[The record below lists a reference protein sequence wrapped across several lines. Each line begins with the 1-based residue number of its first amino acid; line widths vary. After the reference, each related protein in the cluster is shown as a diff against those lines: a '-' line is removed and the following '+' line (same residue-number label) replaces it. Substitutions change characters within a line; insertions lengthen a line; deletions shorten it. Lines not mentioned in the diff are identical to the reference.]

1 MIKNLKKKEP
11 LPGDIPEGSPLESLI
26 NETVALF
33 YRLRV
38 VAEQIHR
45 QGETSG
51 PKRGLLKSLD
61 RFGPQTVPQLARSRP
76 VSRQYI
82 QTIVNQLIV
91 GGHVR
96 FSENPA
102 HKRSPLVQL
111 TESGKELLEAMARR
125 EEELLSRLKID
136 IPAKELE
143 ITAFSLRQMR
153 LTFESGAWERLI
165 QKDEKKK

>member
-1 MIKNLKKKEP
+1 M
-11 LPGDIPEGSPLESLI
+11 I

-82 QTIVNQLIV
+82 QTIVNQLIE

-102 HKRSPLVQL
+102 HKRSPLIEL
-111 TESGKELLEAMARR
+111 TDRGKELLDAMAGR
-125 EEELLSRLKID
+125 EEMLLSRLKIN
-136 IPAKELE
+136 IPPKELE
-143 ITAFSLRQMR
+143 ITTFSLRKMK
-153 LTFESGAWERLI
+153 LIFESAEWDRLI
-165 QKDEKKK
+165 QKDESKK

>member
-1 MIKNLKKKEP
+1 METYSIMIKNLKRKEP
-11 LPGDIPEGSPLESLI
+11 LPAESPEGSPLESLI

-82 QTIVNQLIV
+82 QSIVNQL
-91 GGHVR
+91 
-96 FSENPA
+96 
-102 HKRSPLVQL
+102 L
-111 TESGKELLEAMARR
+111 
-125 EEELLSRLKID
+125 
-136 IPAKELE
+136 
-143 ITAFSLRQMR
+143 
-153 LTFESGAWERLI
+153 
-165 QKDEKKK
+165 

>member
-11 LPGDIPEGSPLESLI
+11 LPADIAEGSPLESLI

-61 RFGPQTVPQLARSRP
+61 RFGPQTVPQMARSRP

-82 QTIVNQLIV
+82 QTIVNQLLD
-91 GGHVR
+91 GGYVR

-102 HKRSPLVQL
+102 HKRSPLVNL
-111 TESGKELLEAMARR
+111 TERGKDLLDIMSQR

-136 IPAKELE
+136 IPAIELE
-143 ITAFSLRQMR
+143 ITASSLQQMR
-153 LTFESGAWERLI
+153 LIFESAEWERLI
-165 QKDEKKK
+165 QRDENKK